1 MQRRWCMAGSRIE
14 RIQMKAAIIREI
26 SGEVSEM
33 REACRAIAAL
43 VPAFGDHRRPGA
55 GKLRM
60 PL

>member
-1 MQRRWCMAGSRIE
+1 MAGSRIE

-43 VPAFGDHRRPGA
+43 VPAFGDHWRPGA